1 MWGRRLLYALTLLA
15 ALLGQLFDVGYLFH
29 FLFFAV
35 LALPVLSLLVSLPA
49 ILGCRAALEPGE
61 LRVRRGGRLEWTLRL
76 RSRTG
81 LPLARVSCRLT
92 AENRM
97 TGERVR
103 LRLPMNRVLPAGGR
117 SLVMA
122 ADRCGL
128 VECRAEGLRVCGCL
142 GLLALP
148 LPPPPPAAV
157 LVYPVPESPGI
168 LELPEGLGTPQPLPR
183 GKSPSGEDYELRP
196 YREGDSLRT
205 VHWKMS
211 AKRDELVTR
220 ELLEDRRPLP
230 VLTIDH
236 FGAAETVER
245 ALDRLAGYALA
256 LLELERP
263 FQVRWAHPVTGEARR
278 RDVTDADGWEDCL
291 TALLSDPAPLT
302 GRSILDSPL
311 VPDQD
316 QVLHHIHITGEEA
329 EHEPI

>member
-81 LPLARVSCRLT
+81 LPLARVSCHLT

-157 LVYPVPESPGI
+157 LVYPVPEPPGI
-168 LELPEGLGTPQPLPR
+168 LELPEGLGTPQPL
-183 GKSPSGEDYELRP
+183 
-196 YREGDSLRT
+196 SL
-205 VHWKMS
+205 
-211 AKRDELVTR
+211 
-220 ELLEDRRPLP
+220 
-230 VLTIDH
+230 
-236 FGAAETVER
+236 
-245 ALDRLAGYALA
+245 
-256 LLELERP
+256 
-263 FQVRWAHPVTGEARR
+263 
-278 RDVTDADGWEDCL
+278 
-291 TALLSDPAPLT
+291 
-302 GRSILDSPL
+302 
-311 VPDQD
+311 
-316 QVLHHIHITGEEA
+316 IHI
-329 EHEPI
+329 